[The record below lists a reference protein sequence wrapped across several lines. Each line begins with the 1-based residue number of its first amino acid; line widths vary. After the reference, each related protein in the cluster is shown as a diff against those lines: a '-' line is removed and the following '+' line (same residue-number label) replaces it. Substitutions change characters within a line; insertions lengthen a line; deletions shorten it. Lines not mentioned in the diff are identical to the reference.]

1 MCVSCKVTVAESSQ
15 ARGQA
20 AADGFRH
27 LLHAAELKKQR
38 DQNELHGDY
47 QPAQEQVVDQI
58 PPSELERQR
67 VAAIAPSARI
77 PARLMST
84 TFTLFPKYLRDPLS
98 TMPCC
103 SSPSPPQDSEKWDW

>member
-1 MCVSCKVTVAESSQ
+1 MCVSCKVTVAEYP

-58 PPSELERQR
+58 PL
-67 VAAIAPSARI
+67 
-77 PARLMST
+77 
-84 TFTLFPKYLRDPLS
+84 
-98 TMPCC
+98 
-103 SSPSPPQDSEKWDW
+103 